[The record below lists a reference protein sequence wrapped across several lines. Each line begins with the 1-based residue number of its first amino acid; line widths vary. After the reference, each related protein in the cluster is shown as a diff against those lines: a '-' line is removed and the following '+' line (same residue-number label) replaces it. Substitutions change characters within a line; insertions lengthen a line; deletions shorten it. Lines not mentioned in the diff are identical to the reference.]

1 MTDKETETAYK
12 RQKKQPGKR
21 KKRKKRHPVLV
32 FLIILIVLVL
42 VGVFGFKTKEIQIT
56 GNERVTDD
64 EVKELIRCDKSYGN
78 TLILW
83 LINRKID
90 ISSEPLLSSI
100 QLSVENPQKVVVHVR
115 EQKLVAAVKNNDQ
128 YSYVNEKGRIILTQ
142 DDKIQDIPMLDGIQI
157 KSAENGD
164 VLTADDDTVLES
176 ILNIAALL
184 NEDEITA
191 DTIGM
196 TSDGGYNLVM
206 GKATVLLG
214 KDIYMEEK
222 LSELKDLL
230 PNLDGLSGTL
240 HLEEYD
246 STKDSIIFTK
256 DS

>member
-1 MTDKETETAYK
+1 MADKGTETVYR
-12 RQKKQPGKR
+12 RQRKQPGKR
-21 KKRKKRHPVLV
+21 KKKKRHPVLA
-32 FLIILIVLVL
+32 FFIILIVLVL
-42 VGVFGFKTKEIQIT
+42 VGVFGFQTKDIQIT

-64 EVKELIRCDKSYGN
+64 KVKELIQCDKSYGN

-90 ISSEPLLSSI
+90 ISSEPLLLGIRLSI
-100 QLSVENPQKVVVHVR
+100 ENPQKVVVHVR
-115 EQKLVAAVKNNDQ
+115 EQQLVAAVKNNDQ

-142 DDKIQDIPMLDGIQI
+142 DDKIPDIPMLDGIQI

-164 VLTADDDTVLES
+164 VLTANDDTVLDS

-184 NEDEITA
+184 NEEEIIA
-191 DTIGM
+191 DTIGI
-196 TSDGGYNLVM
+196 TSDGGYDLVM
-206 GKATVLLG
+206 GRVTVLLG

>member
-1 MTDKETETAYK
+1 MTDQEAENVYK
-12 RQKKQPGKR
+12 RQNKRSTKR
-21 KKRKKRHPVLV
+21 KKKKKRHPVFV

-42 VGVFGFKTKEIQIT
+42 VGVFGFQTKEIQIT
-56 GNERVTDD
+56 GNERVTDN
-64 EVKELIRCDKSYGN
+64 EVKELIQSDKSYGN

-83 LINRKID
+83 IMNRKID

-100 QLSVENPQKVVVHVR
+100 QLSVENPQKVVVRVR

-142 DDKIQDIPMLDGIQI
+142 DDKIQDIPVLNGIQI

-164 VLTADDDTVLES
+164 VLTADDDTVLDS

-191 DTIGM
+191 DTIGI
-196 TSDGGYNLVM
+196 TSDGGYNLLI
-206 GKATVLLG
+206 GKVTVLLG

-230 PNLDGLSGTL
+230 ANLEGLSGTL